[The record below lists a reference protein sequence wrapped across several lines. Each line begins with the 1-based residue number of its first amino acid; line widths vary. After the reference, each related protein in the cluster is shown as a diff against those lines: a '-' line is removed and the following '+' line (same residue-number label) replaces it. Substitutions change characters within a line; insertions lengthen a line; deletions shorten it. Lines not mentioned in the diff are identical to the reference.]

1 MKPAIVTIGVY
12 GFDEQRFFQALRDAH
27 IDTLCD
33 IRARRGVRG
42 ADYAFANS
50 ERLQRRLA
58 EQRIRYVHLKQLAPA
73 EEIRKLQAQ
82 DDKQAKIA
90 KRKRAQLGEAFQNA
104 YKQLYLEQLNAEE
117 LLELMGREAKIIGL
131 LCVEREPEACHRS
144 LVAEWLGQKLGV
156 TVAHL
161 TP

>member
-1 MKPAIVTIGVY
+1 MKPTIVTIGVY
-12 GFDEQRFFQALRDAH
+12 GFDEQRFFQALQDAH

-58 EQRIRYVHLKQLAPA
+58 ELHIRYVHLKQLSPT
-73 EEIRKLQAQ
+73 EEIRKAQ
-82 DDKQAKIA
+82 QQEDKQAKVA
-90 KRKRAQLGEAFQNA
+90 KRKRARLGEAFQDA
-104 YKQLYLEQLNAEE
+104 YKQIHLKHSNAEE
-117 LLELMGREAKIIGL
+117 LLKQVGDEAMIIGL

-144 LVAEWLGQKLGV
+144 LVAEWLGEELGL

-161 TP
+161 SP